1 MVPLTIGWEYLTGY
15 AVATDSTDRSRVE
28 WPPHPA
34 RVFMAI
40 AAAWFETEPPIQDS
54 EQEREEHERQGD
66 VLRLLEGLP
75 APELWLPP
83 VWPDGHRDSP
93 IVYVPVN
100 DDPGN
105 SKAILQ
111 SAPALTRKK
120 QPRHYPKTY
129 VGGTPAHLYWAS
141 TALDEKDINA
151 LDSLCAK
158 VSRLGHSSS
167 LVRMWA
173 EPREPSDGILLQKWQ
188 PTIEPGDG
196 SCRIPSQGLLDS
208 LPEQTRIPE
217 IRESSAYVQAIVDA
231 DIDAASA
238 KARGYKEMAKE
249 ASQRQRE
256 AKERYSQ
263 HYGSSYSASLKPP
276 AAMHPKV
283 GLWQGYHRST
293 DDLTELAV
301 RNSAFDSDLLILAQ
315 TGGPTLPSES
325 TLSVTNALRGA
336 IMKHSGVQPPSEWV
350 TGHKPDGSPS
360 DSDTPHLAL
369 LPIPFVGG
377 RYADGHLL
385 GVALAFPRDLPR
397 SDRGRVLGSIL
408 VDGMGRSK
416 ELELRLGA
424 LGVMRVAKTDWSER
438 RTNLQRETWTAHPRG
453 ATLWASVTPVVL
465 DRFPKANRARP
476 EERVEWEREARSIL
490 ATACERVGLPLPIHI
505 DVGTT
510 PWHLGTPRAFAKRRR
525 VRSGGTQTGMEARL
539 GEGFP
544 MLQRSV
550 GESSRPQV
558 HVMLQFAEPVGGP
571 VLIGAGR
578 FRGYGFL
585 RPMR

>member
-15 AVATDSTDRSRVE
+15 AVATDPTDRSRVE

-34 RVFMAI
+34 RVFMAM
-40 AAAWFETEPPIQDS
+40 AAAWFETEPSTQDS
-54 EQEREEHERQGD
+54 EGEREEHERQGD
-66 VLRLLEGLP
+66 LLRLLEGLP

-83 VWPDGHRDSP
+83 VSPDAHRDSP

-100 DDPGN
+100 DDPGS

-120 QPRHYPKTY
+120 QPRHFPKTY

-141 TALDEKDINA
+141 TRFDENDISALDR
-151 LDSLCAK
+151 LCAK

-173 EPREPSDGILLQKWQ
+173 EQGQPSDGSLLQKWR
-188 PTIEPGDG
+188 PTTEPGDT
-196 SCRIPSQGLLDS
+196 SCRIPSEGVLNS

-217 IRESSAYVQAIVDA
+217 IREFSTYVQAIVDA
-231 DIDAASA
+231 DIDGASA
-238 KARGYKEMAKE
+238 KARGDKEMANE
-249 ASQRQRE
+249 ASRRHKE
-256 AKERYSQ
+256 AKELYAQRYGTRYST
-263 HYGSSYSASLKPP
+263 SVKPP
-276 AAMHPKV
+276 TAMRPKV
-283 GLWQGYHRST
+283 GLWHGYLRSSGDGT
-293 DDLTELAV
+293 NPKV
-301 RNSAFDSDLLILAQ
+301 RHSAFDSDLLILAQ
-315 TGGPTLPSES
+315 TSGPTFPSES

-336 IMKHSGVQPPSEWV
+336 IMKHSALQPPPEWV
-350 TGHKPDGSPS
+350 TGHKRDGSPS
-360 DSDTPHLAL
+360 DSETPHLAL

-385 GVALAFPRDLPR
+385 GLAIAFPGDIPR
-397 SDRGRVLGSIL
+397 ADRGKVLGPLL
-408 VDGMGRSK
+408 VDAVGRSK
-416 ELELRLGA
+416 EVELRLGT
-424 LGVMRVAKTDWSER
+424 LGVVRVAKTDWSEGR
-438 RTNLQRETWTAHPRG
+438 RNLQRETWTAHPHG

-465 DRFPKANRARP
+465 DRFPKANKGKLD
-476 EERVEWEREARSIL
+476 ERVKWEQEVRSVV
-490 ATACERVGLPLPIHI
+490 ATACERVGLPTPIHI

-510 PWHLGTPRAFAKRRR
+510 PWHLGSPRAFAKKRK
-525 VRSGGTQTGMEARL
+525 VRSTGVRGGATARL

-544 MLQRSV
+544 MLQRSA
-550 GESSRPQV
+550 GEASRPQV
-558 HVMLQFAEPVGGP
+558 HVMLQFPEPVVGP